1 MQRMRDQAKFQEE
14 IEKRKSMEDQL
25 RAQVII
31 KLLTRLQYYD
41 NLQMQEK
48 PNVVGDQDLLN
59 QVERLQKIEQQQKL
73 EILRY

>member
-14 IEKRKSMEDQL
+14 IEKRKNMEDQL

-41 NLQMQEK
+41 NL
-48 PNVVGDQDLLN
+48 
-59 QVERLQKIEQQQKL
+59 
-73 EILRY
+73 

>member
-48 PNVVGDQDLLN
+48 PDVVGDQDLLN

>member
-1 MQRMRDQAKFQEE
+1 
-14 IEKRKSMEDQL
+14 
-25 RAQVII
+25 
-31 KLLTRLQYYD
+31 
-41 NLQMQEK
+41 MQEK